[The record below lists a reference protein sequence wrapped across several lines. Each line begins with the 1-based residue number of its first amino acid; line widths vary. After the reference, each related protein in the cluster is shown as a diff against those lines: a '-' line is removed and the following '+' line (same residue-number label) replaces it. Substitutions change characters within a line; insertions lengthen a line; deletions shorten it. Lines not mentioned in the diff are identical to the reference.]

1 MMALARSRRSTIPLS
16 LGRHLQVHTLD
27 VISKLHHLAGE
38 QSHALALRLQELQD
52 DRKLIGC
59 K

>member
-1 MMALARSRRSTIPLS
+1 
-16 LGRHLQVHTLD
+16 VDTLD

-38 QSHALALRLQELQD
+38 QRHALALRLQELQD